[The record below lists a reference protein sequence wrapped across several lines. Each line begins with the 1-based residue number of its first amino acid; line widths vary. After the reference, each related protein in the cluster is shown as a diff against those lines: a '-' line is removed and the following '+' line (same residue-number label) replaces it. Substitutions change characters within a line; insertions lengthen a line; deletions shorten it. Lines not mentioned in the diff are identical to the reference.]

1 MIMKFYIPQKLL
13 ETTLTFSC
21 NVPKEPPKTGPCSC
35 ADNDAVTNSKAINI
49 KLVIVFIRS
58 SVFYYLIY
66 KMMRT
71 KEFMVVA
78 TFVLIY
84 TFIISQWQIL
94 FGHTA
99 HPETRFLLYPYNSC
113 ANLRPKN
120 FGYISTH
127 FFGIN
132 SKRKY
137 HLLFTYTGPYPQ

>member
-1 MIMKFYIPQKLL
+1 
-13 ETTLTFSC
+13 
-21 NVPKEPPKTGPCSC
+21 
-35 ADNDAVTNSKAINI
+35 
-49 KLVIVFIRS
+49 
-58 SVFYYLIY
+58 
-66 KMMRT
+66 MMRT

-99 HPETRFLLYPYNSC
+99 PRDQISIVPVHSC

-132 SKRKY
+132 SKKEY
-137 HLLFTYTGPYPQ
+137 HLYLHTLTIPQ